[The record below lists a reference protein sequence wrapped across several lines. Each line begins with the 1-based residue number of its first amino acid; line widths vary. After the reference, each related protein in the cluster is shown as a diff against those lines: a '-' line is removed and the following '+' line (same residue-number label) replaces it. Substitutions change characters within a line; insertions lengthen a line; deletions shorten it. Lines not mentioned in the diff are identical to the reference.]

1 MKRMLIAVCMML
13 CLGSVAFGQKLTAE
27 DREKGVKYLEQTR
40 QGIIDATKGLSEAQ
54 WKFKPAPDRWS
65 VAEVL
70 EHVTLAEKMMYGAA
84 EGTLKGP
91 ASAPDRDYK
100 KTDAAILANVPDRTT
115 KFKAPDQLVPTGRWS
130 SKDTLDTF
138 LKERAQS
145 ITLMKDGQEMR
156 EHVSDSPFGPMDS
169 YEWLLFTSGHS
180 ERHTKQILE
189 VKADPNF
196 PKS

>member
-13 CLGSVAFGQKLTAE
+13 SLGSAAFGQKLTAE
-27 DREKGVKYLEQTR
+27 DREKGVKYLEQSR

-70 EHVTLAEKMMYGAA
+70 EHITLAEKFMYGAA
-84 EGTLKGP
+84 EGTLKAP
-91 ASAPDRDYK
+91 AGAPDRDYK
-100 KTDAAILANVPDRTT
+100 KTDAAILGNVPDRST
-115 KFKAPDQLVPTGRWS
+115 KRQAPDQLVPTGRWS
-130 SKDTLDTF
+130 PKDTLDTF
-138 LKERAQS
+138 LKEREQS
-145 ITLMKDGQEMR
+145 ITLMKDSQELR
-156 EHVSDSPFGPMDS
+156 AHVSDSPFGPMDS
-169 YEWLLFTSGHS
+169 YEWLLFTSAHS